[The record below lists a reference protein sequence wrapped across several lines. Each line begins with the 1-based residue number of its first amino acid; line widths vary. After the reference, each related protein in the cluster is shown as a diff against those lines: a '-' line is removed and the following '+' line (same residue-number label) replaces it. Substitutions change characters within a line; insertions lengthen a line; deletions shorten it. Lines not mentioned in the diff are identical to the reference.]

1 MPRTSVPVPQMY
13 CETCGTALTADITH
27 ARYCLDC
34 DLLVCPGCWK
44 ATASRCQACAALAT
58 ASGPNRAKRGASLR
72 TARRADRRLREAR
85 VRATILAD
93 DRPDASV
100 AWLDQAGLAVKAAIA
115 EQMGMNAL
123 RRLTGASAVRAQPL
137 GDRIRR
143 HAVEADAAI
152 KRAEATLAREMSPAP
167 VAIPAVQERSTS
179 GAAMRDLHGGQLHGF
194 ALLLTLGDQ
203 TAAATL
209 AADALEAGAVQASEL
224 QHPRRATAW
233 LRRSVLEAAKRRRTD
248 PNHDESA
255 MRAALRALGV
265 NDEAHAALSALSI
278 LERAAVVASG
288 VEGLEEP
295 DVATVVGLDPV
306 RSRRL
311 VRDALRRAIS
321 AGMAEP
327 SRSGPDGPIVAR
339 TREIAARVLA

>member
-1 MPRTSVPVPQMY
+1 MPRTLVPVPQMY
-13 CETCGTALTADITH
+13 CEACGAALTADVAH

-44 ATASRCQACAALAT
+44 ATASRCQACAASAT
-58 ASGPNRAKRGASLR
+58 ASGPNRAKRGASIR
-72 TARRADRRLREAR
+72 TVRRADRRLREAR
-85 VRATILAD
+85 TQATILAD

-100 AWLDQAGLAVKAAIA
+100 ASLAQAGLAVKAAIA
-115 EQMGMNAL
+115 ERVGMNAL
-123 RRLTGASAVRAQPL
+123 QRLTGASAVRAQPL

-152 KRAEATLAREMSPAP
+152 KRAEATLASEIGPAP
-167 VAIPAVQERSTS
+167 VALSAVQERDAS
-179 GAAMRDLHGGQLHGF
+179 AAALRELHGGQLHGF

-203 TAAATL
+203 QAAAKL
-209 AADALEAGAVQASEL
+209 AADALAAGAAQAHEL

-233 LRRSVLEAAKRRRTD
+233 LRRSVLDAAKRRRTD
-248 PNHDESA
+248 PNHDEPA

-278 LERAAVVASG
+278 LERAAVVASD

-295 DVATVVGLDPV
+295 DVAKVVGLDPM

-327 SRSGPDGPIVAR
+327 SQSGPDGPIVAR